1 MTESKKGFDEIFRER
16 ELVKKADLT
25 VEGNF
30 YTEDLNKNILSWFYL
45 LAYYKKWKPDDFEID
60 SDYKFSL
67 FFTTG
72 YKDEILQNLVG
83 QLKPIIIPVPNQFLL
98 YKNNDGWCVVYLNT
112 DSTTKALTLQKI
124 LLKLKDILTTTD
136 NIDLTPIEVY
146 LTKPEN
152 NLSMLMY
159 MIAVI
164 QFDNSDIKNSSKVL
178 TDETFS
184 NLLEKMKSLYELRYK
199 VDTVLSSINA
209 SQEKK

>member
-1 MTESKKGFDEIFRER
+1 LI
-16 ELVKKADLT
+16 
-25 VEGNF
+25 
-30 YTEDLNKNILSWFYL
+30 WFYL